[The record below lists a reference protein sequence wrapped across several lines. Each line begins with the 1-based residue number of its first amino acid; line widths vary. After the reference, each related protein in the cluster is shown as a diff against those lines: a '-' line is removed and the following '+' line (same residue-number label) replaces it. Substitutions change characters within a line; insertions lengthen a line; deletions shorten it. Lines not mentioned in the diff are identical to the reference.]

1 MTTESNLKGNLLAAI
16 NDATGRYLA
25 CHVDCTKYKA
35 GRFVLVEHFG
45 TNICGRFGR
54 PETYTAA
61 DEFRE
66 PISLTPKMTDA
77 AMVRHLGALL
87 VGHAMTTRKPTR
99 APIQSITLDASTPG
113 ALDRTVETMRLW
125 MIENGVA
132 CTTFLPGEFNGY
144 TAAAASDLMWD
155 AASDAVDR
163 TTFQCMIM
171 FNDEPAVLH
180 ERTMSLVPCVTDDD
194 GEPID
199 DDADCE
205 IFFYFDGTKS
215 EAEICAAYSKGNS
228 GEDWYIVRCA

>member
-1 MTTESNLKGNLLAAI
+1 MTTASNLKGNLLAAI

-77 AMVRHLGALL
+77 AMVKHLGALL
-87 VGHAMTTRKPTR
+87 VGHAMLSALVPPAHT
-99 APIQSITLDASTPG
+99 ALGNIDLDASTPE
-113 ALDRTVETMRLW
+113 ALEETVASMRLW

-132 CTTFLPGEFNGY
+132 CTTFLPHELNGF
-144 TAAAASDLMWD
+144 TAAGAADIAWD
-155 AASDAVDR
+155 AAEKALDH

-171 FNDEPAVLH
+171 FNDEPGVLH

-205 IFFYFDGTKS
+205 IFFYFDGTQS

-228 GEDWYIVRCA
+228 GEDWYIV